1 VLPVDEGGAA
11 MSASERSIRWTPAKG
26 RSVPTSGRGKR
37 TRDRVLKAAVTVFGE
52 RGFAQT
58 TMLDIANQAGVA
70 SGTVYQYFS
79 DKADLLR
86 CLLADLEDHLQR
98 ETRMPAD
105 ERGRLIVRESV
116 LRYLSIYREYASI
129 YRAWWELIEPP
140 TTFTEA
146 WNATH
151 TKSREDLMAVIK
163 SGQRKGIVSEE
174 LDSEIT
180 ADLIV
185 AMFERPAYSRIV
197 LHWDSDLTD
206 EEIAGQMSDLLGGV
220 LIQANC

>member
-1 VLPVDEGGAA
+1 
-11 MSASERSIRWTPAKG
+11 M
-26 RSVPTSGRGKR
+26 
-37 TRDRVLKAAVTVFGE
+37 LKAAVAVFGE

-79 DKADLLR
+79 DKADVLR
-86 CLLADLEDHLQR
+86 CLLADLEDQLQR

-105 ERGRLIVRESV
+105 ERGRLIVRDSAR
-116 LRYLSIYREYASI
+116 RYLSIYHEHASI

-140 TTFTEA
+140 TQFTEA
-146 WNATH
+146 WSATH
-151 TKSREDLMAVIK
+151 TKSRNDLAAVIEA
-163 SGQRKGIVSEE
+163 GQRKGITSDE
-174 LDSEIT
+174 LDAEVA

-197 LHWDSDLTD
+197 LGWDSDLSD
-206 EEIAGQMSDLLGGV
+206 DDFAALMSDLLGGG
-220 LIQANC
+220 LTTPTIDN